1 MYVWLALQQSPV
13 HCCSCCMKLAAQL
26 GLEGSPVLH
35 STNVPS
41 SAPINS
47 LCQKSMVLRFYSIG
61 QESTGALHSAPTQP
75 VLEDVGPLTCQ
86 FFLRTMTS
94 TQTGHWEWKLLY
106 LPYPQTVCGSAGGN
120 SASMEKKM
128 PASPCSLSCYTSLPE
143 AMLCSRF

>member
-1 MYVWLALQQSPV
+1 
-13 HCCSCCMKLAAQL
+13 MKLAAQL

-61 QESTGALHSAPTQP
+61 PESTGALHSAPTQP

-86 FFLRTMTS
+86 FFFKDDDIDSDRPLRMKTFIPTLS
-94 TQTGHWEWKLLY
+94 TDCLWQCRRKLSIN
-106 LPYPQTVCGSAGGN
+106 G
-120 SASMEKKM
+120 KKKCLHH
-128 PASPCSLSCYTSLPE
+128 PAHCLAIQAYRKPCCVVVSSIGWAYATACFV
-143 AMLCSRF
+143 MLICL